1 VFECRAGQHRA
12 LAYGVNAAQF
22 IAQAVE
28 PAGTVFIVQGNPRA
42 HLFDVGGRVESVAF
56 NGSGAAELAQ
66 GFADARLA
74 ATGNAHDD
82 QGGDGM
88 IHVTP
93 QRADSATF
101 ASYDTSAKAE
111 VADAFLSFFGLQ
123 HVRSRCQKA
132 KIRRTL
138 AHAFA
143 AASRQRYLS
152 ALNFVWQAVDD
163 HP

>member
-1 VFECRAGQHRA
+1 
-12 LAYGVNAAQF
+12 
-22 IAQAVE
+22 
-28 PAGTVFIVQGNPRA
+28 
-42 HLFDVGGRVESVAF
+42 
-56 NGSGAAELAQ
+56 LAQ
-66 GFADARLA
+66 GLADASLA

-101 ASYDTSAKAE
+101 AGYDTRAKAE
-111 VADAFLSFFGLQ
+111 VADAFLSFLWVAACSFSTPKNGDQ
-123 HVRSRCQKA
+123 A
-132 KIRRTL
+132 NP

-152 ALNFVWQAVDD
+152 ASNFVWQAVR
-163 HP
+163 